1 MSQRMPG
8 TPPQTQDLLDLK
20 PKPMRG
26 RLAALGDPTAHGR
39 PSSRTPAAAPRAAEA
54 SMAVP
59 RAASTL
65 ISSVRPA
72 PLLSRQSSCDS
83 SLVSPARWGLGPGA
97 TPVSPLPARSSLSHS
112 AAWLSGFF
120 ICGGDSLVSSWGG
133 MAPKCSSCGGRR
145 GATPLRGPQ
154 VSTGRGAGWQ
164 GSRSRCCPSGLGGES
179 ASRVWADRHTDT
191 GPGTDGG
198 SRGRASRPGASVRG
212 LTLSLGFLI
221 CNTGPWRFLGP
232 WGKTW

>member
-39 PSSRTPAAAPRAAEA
+39 PLSRTPAAAPRAAEA

-112 AAWLSGFF
+112 AACCLGFSSAVGILLF
-120 ICGGDSLVSSWGG
+120 PPGAAWRQNVPVAGEGEGPPPFGDLRCPRGGGL
-133 MAPKCSSCGGRR
+133 GGRGAEVAAALR
-145 GATPLRGPQ
+145 GWVEKAHRGSGRTGTQIRAQGRTGAAEGGLRGP
-154 VSTGRGAGWQ
+154 A
-164 GSRSRCCPSGLGGES
+164 PPF
-179 ASRVWADRHTDT
+179 AA
-191 GPGTDGG
+191 
-198 SRGRASRPGASVRG
+198 
-212 LTLSLGFLI
+212 
-221 CNTGPWRFLGP
+221 
-232 WGKTW
+232 

>member
-54 SMAVP
+54 TMAVP

-133 MAPKCSSCGGRR
+133 TAPKCSSCGGRR

-164 GSRSRCCPSGLGGES
+164 GSRNRCCPSGLGGES
-179 ASRVWADRHTDT
+179 ASRVRADRHTDT
-191 GPGTDGG
+191 GPGTDGRGQPRAG
-198 SRGRASRPGASVRG
+198 SAARRLRLRPDSE
-212 LTLSLGFLI
+212 
-221 CNTGPWRFLGP
+221 PRFPHL
-232 WGKTW
+232 

>member
-39 PSSRTPAAAPRAAEA
+39 PLSRTPAAAPRAAEA

-97 TPVSPLPARSSLSHS
+97 TPVSPLPAPRSELP
-112 AAWLSGFF
+112 F
-120 ICGGDSLVSSWGG
+120 
-133 MAPKCSSCGGRR
+133 
-145 GATPLRGPQ
+145 TLRGLA
-154 VSTGRGAGWQ
+154 VWVFHLRWGFSCFLLGRHGAKMFQLRGKERGHPPSGTSGVHGAGGWVAGEPKSLLPFGAGWRKRIAGPGGQ
-164 GSRSRCCPSGLGGES
+164 AHRYGPRDGRGQPRAGFAARRLRSRPDSE
-179 ASRVWADRHTDT
+179 
-191 GPGTDGG
+191 P
-198 SRGRASRPGASVRG
+198 
-212 LTLSLGFLI
+212 
-221 CNTGPWRFLGP
+221 RFPHL
-232 WGKTW
+232 

>member
-26 RLAALGDPTAHGR
+26 RRAALGDPMAHGR

-97 TPVSPLPARSSLSHS
+97 TPVSPSPRSPLGAPFHTPRPGCLGFSSAVGILLFPPA
-112 AAWLSGFF
+112 AAWRQNVPVA
-120 ICGGDSLVSSWGG
+120 GGR
-133 MAPKCSSCGGRR
+133 GGRR
-145 GATPLRGPQ
+145 RATPLRGPQ

-164 GSRSRCCPSGLGGES
+164 GSRSRCCPSGLGGGS
-179 ASRVWADRHTDT
+179 ASRVRADRHTDT
-191 GPGTDGG
+191 GPGTDG
-198 SRGRASRPGASVRG
+198 RGQPRAGFAARRLRSRPDSE
-212 LTLSLGFLI
+212 
-221 CNTGPWRFLGP
+221 PRFPHL
-232 WGKTW
+232 

>member
-97 TPVSPLPARSSLSHS
+97 TPVSPLPVSPLPLGAPFHTPRPGCLGFSSAVGILLFPPG
-112 AAWLSGFF
+112 AAWRQNVPVAGEGEGPPPFGDLR
-120 ICGGDSLVSSWGG
+120 CPRGGGL
-133 MAPKCSSCGGRR
+133 GGRGAEVAAALR
-145 GATPLRGPQ
+145 GWVEKAHRGSGRTGTQIRAQGRTGAAEGGLRGP
-154 VSTGRGAGWQ
+154 A
-164 GSRSRCCPSGLGGES
+164 PPF
-179 ASRVWADRHTDT
+179 AA
-191 GPGTDGG
+191 
-198 SRGRASRPGASVRG
+198 
-212 LTLSLGFLI
+212 
-221 CNTGPWRFLGP
+221 
-232 WGKTW
+232 